1 MQSSWDYQRL
11 SEACH
16 KAGCILCRLTGETTR
31 RYLETWKDEMFT
43 DVNIRTTLRN
53 SRGFCHTHTWQ
64 LVQMGA
70 SLPLAQAYRDII
82 TDEID
87 QLENDSG
94 KHKQRRFHSK
104 SADTSPPTQAGT
116 PPWHKQRW
124 SRSKS
129 ADTPSSSAPCP
140 ACQQSDQSLARFTS
154 SLRQVIPD
162 PTFYTLFLSSNGL
175 CLDHFHL
182 TCTLKP
188 LITPDTWLPLLH
200 AAQIT
205 ILQRLNDQLT
215 ELIRKHDYR
224 YKNEAPG
231 PEMTS
236 WQRAAALVSG
246 EPTPPSQ

>member
-43 DVNIRTTLRN
+43 DVNVRTTLRN

-82 TDEID
+82 TDEIE
-87 QLENDSG
+87 QLANNSS
-94 KHKQRRFHSK
+94 KHKQRR
-104 SADTSPPTQAGT
+104 
-116 PPWHKQRW
+116 

-129 ADTPSSSAPCP
+129 AGTLTPSAPCP
-140 ACQQSDQSLARFTS
+140 ACQQNDQSLARFTS
-154 SLRQVIPD
+154 SLRQAIPD
-162 PTFYTLFLSSNGL
+162 LTFYTLFLSSHGL

-188 LITPDTWLPLLH
+188 LTTPETWLPLLH
-200 AAQIT
+200 TAQLT

-246 EPTPPSQ
+246 EPTPPP